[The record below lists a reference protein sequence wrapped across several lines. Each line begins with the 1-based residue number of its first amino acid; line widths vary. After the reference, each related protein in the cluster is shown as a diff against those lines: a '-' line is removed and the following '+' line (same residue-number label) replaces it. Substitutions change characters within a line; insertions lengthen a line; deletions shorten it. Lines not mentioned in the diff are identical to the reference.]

1 MRLLL
6 DTHVL
11 LWALAAPSRLAKDV
25 TAQLRD
31 PEVEVAYSAISIAEI
46 AIKAAQGRIDA
57 SPDRILEGAKRS
69 GFRELALTGRHAARL
84 ASLPAHHR
92 DPFDRLLVAQALEE
106 PARLLTADRRLA
118 AYSELVT
125 VV

>member
-25 TAQLRD
+25 AAQLRD

-57 SPDRILEGAKRS
+57 SPDRVLEGAKRS
-69 GFRELALTGRHAARL
+69 GFRELPLTGRHAARL